1 MPLIFFRTGYT
12 FSNES
17 YRQLLERRNDMA
29 EMYNEAYEGELFITE
44 GLDDEVERYNQLED
58 GTEKK
63 LNAAKALQIRHGL
76 GIEEFKA
83 GQQAEDMAERRQL
96 ERERLE
102 LERVKTE
109 AEAEE
114 RAMQARAEAKREK
127 FRNGVAI
134 GGFIFTGAL
143 QIIGLVLDH
152 GHAFQDTIRNRN
164 AENEAKDTRR
174 ALERLTDRIAN
185 R

>member
-1 MPLIFFRTGYT
+1 
-12 FSNES
+12 
-17 YRQLLERRNDMA
+17 MA

-44 GLDDEVERYNQLED
+44 GLDDEVERYNLLED

-102 LERVKTE
+102 LERAKME
-109 AEAEE
+109 AEADD

-143 QIIGLVLDH
+143 QIIGFVLDH